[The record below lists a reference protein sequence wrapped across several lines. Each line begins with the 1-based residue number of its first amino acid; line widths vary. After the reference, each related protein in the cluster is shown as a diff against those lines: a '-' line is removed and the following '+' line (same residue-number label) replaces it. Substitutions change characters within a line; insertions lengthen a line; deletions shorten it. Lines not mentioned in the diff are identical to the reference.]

1 MPQALVSGGKS
12 RLPLYRK
19 ADSYVERCSL
29 SVGDKLKGTVS
40 GDFKIARSAVIRA
53 PQQMLQSRL
62 GLQRSVIE
70 LSVAVRMRS
79 GFGGPGLSSLLSLD
93 LGASLQLFTLQRP
106 HWNMKTTTSFSPSC
120 SVGRTLKSRLPET
133 TAP

>member
-79 GFGGPGLSSLLSLD
+79 GFRGPGLSSLCPSS
-93 LGASLQLFTLQRP
+93 AWTWVP
-106 HWNMKTTTSFSPSC
+106 HFSCLPS
-120 SVGRTLKSRLPET
+120 SVPTGT
-133 TAP
+133 